1 MPFTGLF
8 CDSNF
13 LMETFVS
20 TTSFEWHQMEIEIG
34 QIEKNYHVV
43 DSIL

>member
-8 CDSNF
+8 FDSNF
-13 LMETFVS
+13 LMGTFVS
-20 TTSFEWHQMEIEIG
+20 TTSFEWHEMEMEIG

-43 DSIL
+43 DSNL